1 MKRNSGARFGVRFGV
16 QPGVRFGVRLTYA
29 AAVFISLQG
38 LAIARPV
45 QLAARQDSAQTV
57 QRSDLIRPITPIDRI
72 DLPRD
77 TSRR

>member
-1 MKRNSGARFGVRFGV
+1 MKHDSGKRFGVHLIG
-16 QPGVRFGVRLTYA
+16 A
-29 AAVFISLQG
+29 AAVFMSLQG
-38 LAIARPV
+38 EAIARPG

-57 QRSDLIRPITPIDRI
+57 QRSDLIRPIMPIDRI

>member
-1 MKRNSGARFGVRFGV
+1 MKRNS
-16 QPGVRFGVRLTYA
+16 GVRFGVRLIA

-38 LAIARPV
+38 AAIARPV

-77 TSRR
+77 TSGR